1 MIGKLNG
8 SAERLAVALRD
19 VIADAVEPGQSKLQ
33 SQMDELRKEMADRF
47 RQHRED
53 VAGDMS
59 HAPAGCICGR
69 EAHTGGDEAMTNR
82 ERPAPPPPREPRRE
96 ALRRGPV
103 TRRSTRYNS
112 SPTPTGRRGR
122 IRWTRRLSTPRRQQ
136 GSVARNITHS
146 CSRHGAA

>member
-59 HAPAGCICGR
+59 QLRQDVSADVRRIL
-69 EAHTGGDEAMTNR
+69 EET
-82 ERPAPPPPREPRRE
+82 RP
-96 ALRRGPV
+96 
-103 TRRSTRYNS
+103 
-112 SPTPTGRRGR
+112 
-122 IRWTRRLSTPRRQQ
+122 
-136 GSVARNITHS
+136 
-146 CSRHGAA
+146 